1 MWNNQLIH
9 TTGLISQPV
18 EQENYQ
24 WGYMLSCYYQ
34 WGYMLSCYYQ
44 WGYMLSCYASCLNII
59 LECIVIL
66 LENRQEKSIVS

>member
-24 WGYMLSCYYQ
+24 WGYMLSY
-34 WGYMLSCYYQ
+34 YYQ

>member
-18 EQENYQ
+18 EQEN
-24 WGYMLSCYYQ
+24 YQ